1 MIRFVATGRTT
12 AVLLASGLV
21 IASAHAQTPPPKA
34 TPTKPAAAPA
44 ATPTD
49 GKTLSLGGAAAA
61 NGKLLTRD
69 ELRSCLQ
76 RQDTLASRRVEVEAA
91 RGPIEADKQALVAD
105 QETLKADSVKVD
117 AARQSVTDLNT
128 RYQAYGERVTK
139 WNQRAEAVKDVITRA
154 ADRERAALETERGA
168 IEKQKTQLD
177 EERASI
183 GVSAEKA
190 VNDYNTR
197 ARALDARVVAWNQR
211 NAELT
216 ERARTLNADR
226 DGWANDCAGRNYR
239 EMDERIIKAGGK

>member
-34 TPTKPAAAPA
+34 PPAKPAVPA
-44 ATPTD
+44 ATASD

-61 NGKLLTRD
+61 NSKVLTRD
-69 ELRSCLQ
+69 ELRSCLE
-76 RQDTLASRRVEVEAA
+76 RQDSLASRRTEVEAA
-91 RGPIEADKQALVAD
+91 RGPIESDKQALVAD
-105 QETLKADSVKVD
+105 QEALKADSVKVD
-117 AARQSVTDLNT
+117 AARQSVTDLNA

-139 WNQRAEAVKDVITRA
+139 WNQRAEAVKDVISRT
-154 ADRERAALETERGA
+154 ADRERAALEVERTEL
-168 IEKQKTQLD
+168 QKLQTQLEAD
-177 EERASI
+177 RAAI

-190 VNDYNTR
+190 VNDYNAR
-197 ARALDARVVAWNQR
+197 AKALDARVVAWNQR

-216 ERARTLNADR
+216 ERAKTLNADR
-226 DGWANDCAGRNYR
+226 DGWASDCAGRNYR